1 MSESKVARPIIEG
14 AGTPSEEDEDWH
26 RYETAFMRFQAHL
39 TRAEDGTFQLDVK
52 DGESIGVNDPV
63 LFEEMKRSLDE
74 TNRMIRQGEID
85 PKQVEWV
92 NYR

>member
-1 MSESKVARPIIEG
+1 MSESKVARTVA
-14 AGTPSEEDEDWH
+14 AGTPSEEHEDWH
-26 RYETAFMRFQAHL
+26 RYETALMRFQAHL
-39 TRAEDGTFQLDVK
+39 TRAEDGTFRLDAK

-74 TNRMIRQGEID
+74 TNRMIKQGEID

-92 NYR
+92 NYK